1 MRRIITLLA
10 VVAFVFAA
18 NGCKKDKN
26 VTVER
31 TGLVNFIGGDVL
43 LIGKDGKE
51 AKAAVG
57 NEVKQGMKIKTVGK
71 KSFADIYFG
80 ENAVKVL
87 GDTVVEVQVLVTN
100 VGTNGE
106 ESTFYVEKGQFFSKV
121 GQKLAK
127 DDKYM
132 VKSPTTTAGVRG
144 TDFLISEEEGKA
156 NVAVLDGSV
165 EVLNNSLAGK
175 EPVVVNDKEEV
186 DVLAGQ
192 DMVKKQLSEDRM
204 RALAILLEIKAMR
217 EEIWNKMREQREE
230 IRKAVE
236 DQRQVNKEMLEKQRE
251 GDKALVE
258 DQKRRD
264 QEMIGNIKDETKA
277 MGEAAKGLAKDQM
290 ADAKNVDKDASKDE
304 AIRQKEAMKPTI
316 EKMKIDKDQ
325 FKTK

>member
-10 VVAFVFAA
+10 VVAFVFATT
-18 NGCKKDKN
+18 GCKKDKN

-175 EPVVVNDKEEV
+175 EPVVVNDREEV